1 MKKILIFLAA
11 AVLACSCGAA
21 KRSAEALEGS
31 DGVSDGYTTVKKD
44 DNNYSIKKV
53 SGTKVKSTFSD
64 IYSMIKSTCPEVILH
79 SDNTA
84 TLRGISS
91 IGDCSM
97 LIIVDGVQMGST
109 IPYIN
114 PELVKSIEVLKD
126 ASASIYGVQGGNG
139 VILITTYR

>member
-11 AVLACSCGAA
+11 AAMICSCGTA
-21 KRSAEALEGS
+21 KRSAQAPEGS
-31 DGVSDGYTTVKKD
+31 EGVTDGYTTVKKD

-53 SGTKVKSTFSD
+53 SSTKAKNTFTD
-64 IYSMIKSTCPEVILH
+64 IYSMIKSTCPEVTLH
-79 SDNTA
+79 TDNTA

-91 IGDCSM
+91 IGDSSM
-97 LIIVDGVQMGST
+97 LIIVDNIQMGSV
-109 IPYIN
+109 IPEIN